1 MDQDHWPDIVVATF
15 VSLVLVGLPGLV
27 IALALLG

>member
-1 MDQDHWPDIVVATF
+1 MDQDRWPDIVVAALASPVF
-15 VSLVLVGLPGLV
+15 VGLPGVV

>member
-1 MDQDHWPDIVVATF
+1 MDQDRWPDIVVAALA
-15 VSLVLVGLPGLV
+15 SLVFVGLPGVV